1 VFNWLSPLFGGFSA
15 RDERLVRGLCMLS
28 DVAWA
33 EHPSYRG
40 EHAFLRI
47 SRLPV
52 AGLDHADRVFLGLG
66 MLARYSG
73 HVDLDAARKVETL
86 LDPER
91 WKLAVQVGLALRL
104 GLTLSGGATALLRRT
119 RIEALDD
126 GFSLSI
132 APDAVVLV
140 GEVVLRRVQS
150 LAEALKRPVTVNVR
164 EPRKSRKPAS

>member
-1 VFNWLSPLFGGFSA
+1 METVFNWLKPLFGEFA
-15 RDERLVRGLCMLS
+15 RRDERLVRALCMLS
-28 DVAWA
+28 DMAWA

-73 HVDLDAARKVETL
+73 HVQIEAATKVEGL
-86 LDPER
+86 LDPQR
-91 WKLAVQVGLALRL
+91 RLLAVQVGLALRL

-119 RIEALDD
+119 RIEGRDD
-126 GFSLSI
+126 GFALTF
-132 APDAVVLV
+132 APEAVVLM
-140 GEVVLRRVQS
+140 GEVVERRVQS
-150 LAEALKRPVTVNVR
+150 LSESLQRPIVLSVRPARNGKR
-164 EPRKSRKPAS
+164 